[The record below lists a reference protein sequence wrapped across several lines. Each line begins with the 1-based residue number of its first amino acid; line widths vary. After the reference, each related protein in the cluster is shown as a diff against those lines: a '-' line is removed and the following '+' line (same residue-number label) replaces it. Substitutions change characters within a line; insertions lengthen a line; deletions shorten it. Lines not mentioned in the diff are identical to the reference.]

1 MVASRKK
8 RAGSVWLR
16 AARRNVTRL
25 PGRTARIGRG
35 IASGTYGWSDAKKDM
50 VGPYKEFTHLP
61 KLRQGALPPPSKRP
75 RIAGGASTSMA
86 SGNVTSSSS
95 GTQRAWVSRKFRL
108 GQAMSSNALALKS
121 MKANLHSSVFRWSRF
136 NVINDEV
143 STGGALWMYNKTIS
157 PDTARSLPLYAWD
170 LTSCNNFQ
178 GPSTFIQAVP
188 CTRMQISTSGGV
200 DFVDV
205 TAVTNDGVTATPNWT
220 LEKSAGNEQTVYPR
234 ERDYL
239 KWINIKLNLYGT
251 KYNTTKYTI
260 MLCQFK
266 MRELCPDNSTN
277 LEGGADTVVRNE
289 KRDNYYQSLMKP
301 LTVNPIATT
310 NNFYSKYVKV
320 LRKQTVVLQDQ
331 SSDSLDTDPLSQVV
345 SWFVRTNKV
354 CNYKSLATNL
364 PTLANAV
371 DEADFSLNTGGQNS
385 TRIHTRARLYLIVY
399 CNNYGQDTAANPT
412 TDYTPSF
419 DANIRVCHQGFD

>member
-1 MVASRKK
+1 MAIRKR
-8 RAGSVWLR
+8 RAGSVWAR
-16 AARRNVTRL
+16 AARRNIGRL
-25 PGRTARIGRG
+25 TGRSVRIGGG
-35 IASGTYGWSDAKKDM
+35 IVSGKYGWKDAKKDM
-50 VGPYKEFTHLP
+50 IEPYKEFQRLP
-61 KLRQGALPPPSKRP
+61 KLKRALPAPAAAKRP
-75 RIAGGASTSMA
+75 RIAGGASS
-86 SGNVTSSSS
+86 SGGGNVTSASS
-95 GTQRAWVSRKFRL
+95 GSQRTWVSRKFRL
-108 GQAMSSNALALKS
+108 GPPVTGNVLALRT
-121 MKANLHSSVFRWSRF
+121 MKANMHNTIFRWSKM
-136 NVINDEV
+136 NVVNDE
-143 STGGALWMYNKTIS
+143 TGTSGAFWMYNKVLT

-188 CTRMQISTSGGV
+188 CTRLQISTSGGV

-205 TAVTNDGVTATPNWT
+205 QALSNDGVTASSVWQV
-220 LEKSAGNEQTVYPR
+220 ERAAGNEQTIYPR

-260 MLCQFK
+260 MLCQFR

-289 KRDNYYQSLMKP
+289 KRDNYYQALMKP

-310 NNFYSKYVKV
+310 QNLFGKYVRV
-320 LRKQTVVLQDQ
+320 LRKQTVILQDQ

-354 CNYKSLATNL
+354 CNYKNSAVNL
-364 PTLANAV
+364 TTLANAV
-371 DEADFSLNTGGQNS
+371 DETDWTLNAGGQNS
-385 TRIHTRARLYLIVY
+385 TRIHSRARLYLMVY
-399 CNNYGQDTAANPT
+399 CNNYGADTAANPT